1 MTCGL
6 SWDFQEQEHKSGLI
20 FVLLDQAR
28 TSFDT
33 YAIVYHI
40 DIGTYRNLTNHV
52 NTCIDNIG
60 KLCQRTPEK
69 EQACFLTIKQL
80 QNQVTYMRRDETD
93 IDAYKQRV
101 VEKRSKRAWE
111 AGGEFFHWAF
121 GLMDAKRA
129 RKHDQRITENEIKT
143 ERILN
148 LVEEETVYIKE
159 VIAMTNETYS
169 ELAREIAT
177 LTRKTTEYW
186 ARANKDLK
194 AINLADK
201 ISELNHLAGGLIM
214 EHGRLSQQIIRSL
227 ESAMNGQITQ
237 LIPLEKLAEDLGIV
251 SKNLDENQRLPIEL
265 GTENPLHIFKFSS
278 VSASLYGDR
287 MYIEIN
293 IPIIERELYSIYK
306 IIPVPTKVVNHTL
319 VIKTTMDYVMI
330 NNNDNKY
337 IPIKTDEYTN
347 AQRNI
352 RGEKIIRPA
361 ENAHSDFEQTCEIN
375 IMKNPSRKIIM
386 ELCETKILP
395 NSNYFIPINA
405 NDLYYVLVNH
415 PVSAY
420 EYCRNK
426 ISESHHFEKSGVLK
440 LQQDCRINTD
450 KISLRPRTNYK
461 INSDGIIELGNRF
474 ENTVIDAFMEKTMN
488 LTNITIEIPEMTIL
502 VKNHIPDFNELSE
515 RADKLIE
522 KVKMEKRFENITE
535 KFARDKLFF
544 EKRMQDIHSGDWI
557 SMGSSF
563 GLSTI
568 ISIIIVVIAVNYVHR
583 KFFNVQTWQKLTG
596 YLETLDPQMIPRL
609 FVQRVFPKTPIAPR
623 QQRQDG
629 ELSEVITQ

>member
-6 SWDFQEQEHKSGLI
+6 GWDYQEQEHKSGLI

-33 YAIVYHI
+33 YTIVYHI
-40 DIGTYRNLTNHV
+40 DIGTYRKLTDNV

-69 EQACFLTIKQL
+69 EQSCFLTIKQL

-93 IDAYKQRV
+93 IDAYKQEV
-101 VEKRSKRAWE
+101 KGKRSKRSWE
-111 AGGEFFHWAF
+111 MGGEIFHWAF
-121 GLMDAKRA
+121 GLMDARRA
-129 RKHDQRITENEIKT
+129 REHDRRITENTIQT

-148 LVEEETVYIKE
+148 LVEEEIIYIKE
-159 VIAMTNETYS
+159 VIAMSNETYN
-169 ELAREIAT
+169 ELARE
-177 LTRKTTEYW
+177 LTKLSHKTTEYW
-186 ARANKDLK
+186 ARANKDLR

-201 ISELNHLAGGLIM
+201 ISELNQLAGSLIV
-214 EHGRLSQQIIRSL
+214 EHGRLSQQIIRCL
-227 ESAMNGQITQ
+227 ENAMNGQITQ
-237 LIPLEKLAEDLGIV
+237 LVPLEKLTEDLGIV
-251 SKNLDENQRLPIEL
+251 AKNLDENQRLPIEL

-278 VSASLYGDR
+278 ISASLYGDR
-287 MYIEIN
+287 MFIEIN
-293 IPIIERELYSIYK
+293 IPIVERELYSIYK
-306 IIPVPTKVVNHTL
+306 IIPVPTRVANHTL

-337 IPIKTDEYTN
+337 IPIKTDEYSN

-352 RGEKIIRPA
+352 RGEKIIKPA

-375 IMKNPSRKIIM
+375 IMKNPSKKIIM

-405 NDLYYVLVNH
+405 NDLYYVLINH

-426 ISESHHFEKSGVLK
+426 ISESHHFERSGVLK

-461 INSDGIIELGNRF
+461 INSDGIIELGNHI
-474 ENTVIDAFMEKTMN
+474 ENTVIDTFMEKTMN

-502 VKNHIPDFNELSE
+502 VKNHIADFNELSE

-522 KVKMEKRFENITE
+522 KTKMEKRFEKIVE
-535 KFARDKLFF
+535 KLAKDKIYIERDL
-544 EKRMQDIHSGDWI
+544 EEIHRGDWI

-563 GLSTI
+563 GFSTI
-568 ISIIIVVIAVNYVHR
+568 ISIIILIIAVIYIQK
-583 KFFNVQTWQKLTG
+583 KFFNVRTWQKLTG
-596 YLETLDPQMIPRL
+596 YLETLDPQIIPRL
-609 FVQRVFPKTPIAPR
+609 FVQRIFPKTPIAPR
-623 QQRQDG
+623 QQHQEIETD
-629 ELSEVITQ
+629 